1 MQNMTKLK
9 MLWHLISV
17 FIDDVVFL
25 LAFIERLLELRTI
38 GLNQSEL
45 ILLLIF
51 DVENKLNFIWLNNIT
66 YFPKIELVC
75 FLPNNLTQ
83 FK

>member
-45 ILLLIF
+45 I
-51 DVENKLNFIWLNNIT
+51 
-66 YFPKIELVC
+66 
-75 FLPNNLTQ
+75 
-83 FK
+83 